1 MHYDWLLKVTRL
13 VLTNKTALLQG
24 LYLWH
29 WLIGFLPK
37 NPLSNRLILIL
48 LSLLKLSQTQPLLVY
63 FRPFHNAMTIIRHNL
78 TSYNLKKR
86 GWSAWDSNPGPNER
100 MVGAYKSTQLW
111 WPQFK
116 RSFIHDL
123 LFNVFQHGILLKL
136 LTLNFTL
143 QTILGSFFL

>member
-100 MVGAYKSTQLW
+100 MVGAYKSTQHSW
-111 WPQFK
+111 FVIQY
-116 RSFIHDL
+116 
-123 LFNVFQHGILLKL
+123 GILLKL